1 MASGKRESLNIIAIV
16 GPFGHKIV
24 KQRKE
29 KCFGLGKWAGCGK
42 RRSVFQ
48 KMGDF
53 IFSTTAFLGTGE
65 NWHLIEKGVFCQFFK
80 TYLRIETLG
89 RSFV

>member
-1 MASGKRESLNIIAIV
+1 MAATAWHPEKGNLRISLPSSGLLGIK
-16 GPFGHKIV
+16 FG

-29 KCFGLGKWAGCGK
+29 KCFELGKWAGCGK

-53 IFSTTAFLGTGE
+53 IFSTTAFLGTEE
-65 NWHLIEKGVFCQFFK
+65 NWHLIEKGVFVNF
-80 TYLRIETLG
+80 
-89 RSFV
+89 

>member
-1 MASGKRESLNIIAIV
+1 MASGKRKSSNIIAIV
-16 GPFGHKIV
+16 GPFGHKIE

-29 KCFGLGKWAGCGK
+29 KCFELGKWAGCGK

-65 NWHLIEKGVFCQFFK
+65 NWHLIEKGVFVNF
-80 TYLRIETLG
+80 
-89 RSFV
+89 

>member
-1 MASGKRESLNIIAIV
+1 MAATAWHPEKGNLRISLPSSGLLGIK
-16 GPFGHKIV
+16 FGN
-24 KQRKE
+24 KE
-29 KCFGLGKWAGCGK
+29 KRNALDLENGRDVEK

-65 NWHLIEKGVFCQFFK
+65 NWHLIEKRCFYQFLK
-80 TYLRIETLG
+80 LTLELRP
-89 RSFV
+89 